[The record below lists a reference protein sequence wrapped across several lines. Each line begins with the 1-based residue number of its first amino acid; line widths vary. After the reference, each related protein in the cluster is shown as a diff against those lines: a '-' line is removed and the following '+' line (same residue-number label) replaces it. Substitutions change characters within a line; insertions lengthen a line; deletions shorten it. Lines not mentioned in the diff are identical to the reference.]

1 MALEVIPIDNLQG
14 KTGFLPVRSEFRLLN
29 QLYQHNWKKMNFLNL
44 LISFQFMTLFPKRGQ
59 RDTELNINEVK
70 RHGVC
75 TNDYMHNYFYNSLE
89 MLVNIEG
96 KGNISLPFI
105 HRGTF
110 QD

>member
-1 MALEVIPIDNLQG
+1 MTVPDL
-14 KTGFLPVRSEFRLLN
+14 
-29 QLYQHNWKKMNFLNL
+29 MNFFNL
-44 LISFQFMTLFPKRGQ
+44 LISFLFMTLFQKGGQ
-59 RDTELNINEVK
+59 RDTDLIINEDK
-70 RHGVC
+70 HHGVC
-75 TNDYMHNYFYNSLE
+75 TNDYMHDYFYNSLE

>member
-1 MALEVIPIDNLQG
+1 M
-14 KTGFLPVRSEFRLLN
+14 RSEFRLLN
-29 QLYQHNWKKMNFLNL
+29 QLYQHNWNNMSGPDLMNFLNRS
-44 LISFQFMTLFPKRGQ
+44 ISFLFMTLFQKGGQ
-59 RDTELNINEVK
+59 RDTKLIINEVK

-75 TNDYMHNYFYNSLE
+75 TNDYMHDYFYNSLE